1 MYEVLSE
8 EDDDSSISS
17 RSSESGTINAG
28 EVLKDLQNMEGS
40 KGMKWKEK
48 ADVLIKLG
56 KAVKANP
63 KVGRSW
69 CEGALNYIQDIITS
83 ANNVN
88 IHVLRS
94 GALLVFDKV
103 GQVLEDELPNHIAWR
118 TIMIELLKLLK
129 NKQCGGGV
137 RDILQKLHGKCYTL
151 ANSLTAISHVL
162 GMGKTTLSA
171 SHRKINVKKSNA
183 KANARPA
190 QTPSKA
196 NNVEVIEWLAV
207 TTEAERSLG
216 KIDPAMD
223 ESELELLATFFLSYE
238 SHRDARCRKN
248 ALDGLLHAMLYG
260 VDVLGMGAEEVQ
272 SLCVELK
279 TSKPKSWTRLMK
291 SLNMAV
297 KSS

>member
-103 GQVLEDELPNHIAWR
+103 GQVLEDELPIHIAWR

-129 NKQCGGGV
+129 SKQWGGGV
-137 RDILQKLHGKCYTL
+137 RDILQKLHGKFYTVTL
-151 ANSLTAISHVL
+151 ANSLTAIIVSYIACL
-162 GMGKTTLSA
+162 GS
-171 SHRKINVKKSNA
+171 RKINEKKSNA
-183 KANARPA
+183 N
-190 QTPSKA
+190 SKC
-196 NNVEVIEWLAV
+196 
-207 TTEAERSLG
+207 EATGAS
-216 KIDPAMD
+216 
-223 ESELELLATFFLSYE
+223 ES
-238 SHRDARCRKN
+238 K
-248 ALDGLLHAMLYG
+248 
-260 VDVLGMGAEEVQ
+260 
-272 SLCVELK
+272 LC
-279 TSKPKSWTRLMK
+279 
-291 SLNMAV
+291 
-297 KSS
+297 

>member
-1 MYEVLSE
+1 VYEVLSE

-103 GQVLEDELPNHIAWR
+103 GQVLEDELPIHIAWR

-129 NKQCGGGV
+129 SKQWGGGV
-137 RDILQKLHGKCYTL
+137 RDILQKLHGKFYTVTL
-151 ANSLTAISHVL
+151 ANLLTAIIVSYIACL
-162 GMGKTTLSA
+162 GS
-171 SHRKINVKKSNA
+171 RKINEKKSNA
-183 KANARPA
+183 N
-190 QTPSKA
+190 SKC
-196 NNVEVIEWLAV
+196 
-207 TTEAERSLG
+207 EATGASEG
-216 KIDPAMD
+216 K
-223 ESELELLATFFLSYE
+223 
-238 SHRDARCRKN
+238 
-248 ALDGLLHAMLYG
+248 
-260 VDVLGMGAEEVQ
+260 
-272 SLCVELK
+272 
-279 TSKPKSWTRLMK
+279 
-291 SLNMAV
+291 
-297 KSS
+297 

>member
-1 MYEVLSE
+1 VYEVLSE

-28 EVLKDLQNMEGS
+28 EVLKLKDLQNMEGS

-103 GQVLEDELPNHIAWR
+103 GQVLEDELPIHIAWR

-129 NKQCGGGV
+129 SKQWGGGV
-137 RDILQKLHGKCYTL
+137 RDILQKLHGKFYTVTL
-151 ANSLTAISHVL
+151 ANSLTAIISYIACL
-162 GMGKTTLSA
+162 GNGENHS
-171 SHRKINVKKSNA
+171 IYKSQEN
-183 KANARPA
+183 
-190 QTPSKA
+190 Q
-196 NNVEVIEWLAV
+196 
-207 TTEAERSLG
+207 
-216 KIDPAMD
+216 
-223 ESELELLATFFLSYE
+223 
-238 SHRDARCRKN
+238 
-248 ALDGLLHAMLYG
+248 
-260 VDVLGMGAEEVQ
+260 
-272 SLCVELK
+272 
-279 TSKPKSWTRLMK
+279 
-291 SLNMAV
+291 
-297 KSS
+297 